1 MPAGVYQQPDP
12 PEDRLI
18 GGGSDGL
25 RPSVLDPAT
34 AKIRALTLH
43 RIRVF

>member
-1 MPAGVYQQPDP
+1 MRAGVYQQPDP
-12 PEDRLI
+12 PDDRLV
-18 GGGSDGL
+18 GGDSDGH

-34 AKIRALTLH
+34 AKIRALTLR